1 MIINLTAHPISIID
15 RNLVTF
21 NKVTREYVSSNPVVI
36 QEIPASGTVAR
47 CTQIETEQSTIEGI
61 PTIKLEWGTVT
72 GLPEPESG
80 KYYVVSQIVKNAS
93 PMRNDLLVPT
103 HMVKDTTGRIVGCLA
118 FAK

>member
-1 MIINLTAHPISIID
+1 M
-15 RNLVTF
+15 
-21 NKVTREYVSSNPVVI
+21 
-36 QEIPASGTVAR
+36 
-47 CTQIETEQSTIEGI
+47 
-61 PTIKLEWGTVT
+61 EWGTVT